1 MSESRFCVKIAFLK
15 NTPRWQTAFAPIP
28 KTLAFS
34 VKLLCR
40 LKYEL
45 FLVYKFGCVK
55 RCDSKQRQ
63 EEKGWILMHN
73 NLFRTQEQC
82 GVEGVRES

>member
-1 MSESRFCVKIAFLK
+1 MADSICANSQDPCL
-15 NTPRWQTAFAPIP
+15 T
-28 KTLAFS
+28 
-34 VKLLCR
+34 